1 MDLGHQT
8 LPSGEVRRTDSSGRT
23 VIPTSRRADGSVRK
37 AVVVKTGYVPQGE
50 RTAYS
55 ARSRNEGT
63 AHALRSAG
71 LGGGGSLA
79 QRSNGG
85 RIGAPKPV
93 KTLSKN
99 AAKRAR
105 KRAAAAKEQPEGGA
119 TAVEGAA
126 GGRTAAEAVEA
137 TAEAA
142 LPPAKQLRK
151 LRKKMKQIAQLE
163 VKRADGIEL
172 NAGQEK
178 KLAAKDE
185 LAAAIA
191 ALEALGIE

>member
-1 MDLGHQT
+1 MEHKVL
-8 LPSGEVRRTDSSGRT
+8 LSGEVRRTDSSGRT

-79 QRSNGG
+79 QRASGG

-105 KRAAAAKEQPEGGA
+105 KRAAAASSSEGGA
-119 TAVEGAA
+119 AEGGA
-126 GGRTAAEAVEA
+126 AAEAVEA

-163 VKRADGIEL
+163 VKRADGTEL
-172 NAGQEK
+172 NAAQEK

-185 LAAAIA
+185 LAAAIV
-191 ALEALGIE
+191 ALEALGLE